1 MLDPILLNSISVFL
15 VQIGA
20 RFLSFD
26 LTNAQ
31 MRIIKHP
38 WVQSIILIA
47 LFYVSTRNIIISTG
61 LVLAYYLCVYFL
73 LNEQSKY
80 NIYDKKWLAKEGL
93 SQITFEDKTI
103 EYYSNIKKI

>member
-1 MLDPILLNSISVFL
+1 MDPIILNSVSIFL

-20 RFLSFD
+20 RFLNFD
-26 LTNAQ
+26 LTDAQ
-31 MRIIKHP
+31 TRIIKHP

-47 LFYVSTRNIIISTG
+47 LFYVSTRNIFISVG
-61 LVLAYYLCVYFL
+61 LVLTYYLCVYFL

-93 SQITFEDKTI
+93 AQITFEDKTN
-103 EYYSNIKKI
+103 EYYSNIQKI

>member
-1 MLDPILLNSISVFL
+1 
-15 VQIGA
+15 
-20 RFLSFD
+20 
-26 LTNAQ
+26 
-31 MRIIKHP
+31 
-38 WVQSIILIA
+38 
-47 LFYVSTRNIIISTG
+47 